1 MDSKN
6 ICTIYIF
13 TFLLLLLLF
22 VSQSHSQLVHANERA
37 TSCNSLA
44 PLASTRYFSSEAARL
59 RAYFKIK
66 GRGTADTRLESCHM
80 QHDIMIVI
88 VRRSRSLSLSPT
100 LCLSIN
106 STRATGCPIGCTFRA
121 VLISRQQLNIYIE
134 IVSVSLFFCALKSLS
149 RISVINS

>member
-13 TFLLLLLLF
+13 TFLPLLF

-88 VRRSRSLSLSPT
+88 VRRSRSLSVSHSPT

>member
-1 MDSKN
+1 MVDSKN

-13 TFLLLLLLF
+13 TFLPLLLLF

-88 VRRSRSLSLSPT
+88 VRRSRSPT